1 MYYVSPGLPAL
12 VFLTLLCMGQCV
24 CCVCVC
30 AFIGFLLTEER
41 DRERGE
47 GGSERT
53 WPGAS
58 NAFRGSTVAISNIGA
73 LIIDRCFLPPP
84 PTHNKQLFNYINRP
98 HGFAVRKTF
107 ASMSAGF

>member
-24 CCVCVC
+24 CCVCVG

-58 NAFRGSTVAISNIGA
+58 NAFRGSGYFKYWRPSYRPV
-73 LIIDRCFLPPP
+73 FPPP
-84 PTHNKQLFNYINRP
+84 PP
-98 HGFAVRKTF
+98 HTKKPAL
-107 ASMSAGF
+107 

>member
-1 MYYVSPGLPAL
+1 MYHPVSQHWCSLPY
-12 VFLTLLCMGQCV
+12 CV
-24 CCVCVC
+24 WGSVCVCVC
-30 AFIGFLLTEER
+30 VGAFIGFLLTEER

-73 LIIDRCFLPPP
+73 LLIDQCFLPPP
-84 PTHNKQLFNYINRP
+84 PHTQKNQLINYINR
-98 HGFAVRKTF
+98 FAVRKTF